1 MYSTSLITLWYMESM
16 HPLPTAPDVA
26 VIGAGPVGCITALAF
41 ARRGA
46 QVVLLEAKPQGAK
59 RLAGEWLH
67 PPGVDILRRL
77 GVGPLPAA
85 SGYLAGRGFVVF
97 PDDGSPPIIL
107 QYPNG
112 ALGLSSEHGV
122 LVSALRE
129 AAASHPGVHF
139 IPFARVTRIEGQRLS
154 FARGEHGGTTT
165 IGVECIV
172 GATGRSSLIRKWLG
186 LPRQHTLVSYMAGV
200 LLEDA
205 E

>member
-1 MYSTSLITLWYMESM
+1 MRTL
-16 HPLPTAPDVA
+16 PIAPDVA

-46 QVVLLEAKPQGAK
+46 QVWLLEARPQAAK

-67 PPGVDILRRL
+67 PPGADVLQRL
-77 GVGPLPAA
+77 GVGPIPAA
-85 SGYLAGRGFVVF
+85 SGYPAGRGFVVF
-97 PDDGSPPIIL
+97 PDDGSQPIIL

-112 ALGLSSEHGV
+112 SLGLSCEHGV

-139 IPFARVTRIEGQRLS
+139 MPFARVTRIAEQELS
-154 FARGEHGGTTT
+154 FVSGKHRGTTT
-165 IGVECIV
+165 IEVERII
-172 GATGRSSLIRKWLG
+172 GASGRSSLIRKWLG
-186 LPRQHTLVSYMAGV
+186 LPRDHTLITYMAGV

-205 E
+205 ELPV